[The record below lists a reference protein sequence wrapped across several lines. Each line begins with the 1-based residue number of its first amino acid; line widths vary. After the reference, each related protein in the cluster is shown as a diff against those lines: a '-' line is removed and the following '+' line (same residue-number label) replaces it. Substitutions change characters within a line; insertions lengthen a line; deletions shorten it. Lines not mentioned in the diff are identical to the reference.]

1 MRKYF
6 MLTVAA
12 IMLATGM
19 LLFAA
24 CDDNSKSSSSTISSR
39 SYSGHESDADANNFV
54 RAYPSTMGKRLD
66 DCQTCHTGKTVTTSS
81 GKTADYSNPCSYCHL
96 RVFDAAANY
105 SSGYPTALA
114 DTLNAYG
121 KAYLDAG
128 QNGNALRAIDELD
141 SDGDGYTNGTEIAAM
156 RFPGDATS
164 NPGQAMA
171 PTIELSWNE
180 ITGMTAHTQF
190 MLLNA
195 NKQQYDEYTT
205 YRGARM
211 IDIMNYLTTHY
222 GVDFTGA
229 TNMVFYAPDGYKVE
243 MEIATR
249 ISNTYDKGKFYD
261 LSDEQAVWK
270 GTDNTPNRCFV
281 SYPLNIYSCVQ
292 DSPMPHD
299 LYAMIAY
306 QREETTGTFVNLDMS
321 YYDSTSGKICGEGPY
336 RIVRPQVTRSGQTAP
351 DGPDRSTNSTYNNAD
366 WNTADGYGY
375 NSAYDHN
382 AGDAVKGTCII
393 KILPMPSGVEEY
405 YTANGWSLI
414 DNKKIIV
421 YGHGVPTP
429 TK

>member
-6 MLTVAA
+6 MLTVAF
-12 IMLATGM
+12 IMLATGV
-19 LLFAA
+19 LFFAA
-24 CDDNSKSSSSTISSR
+24 CDDNSKASSSLISSR

-54 RAYPSTMGKRLD
+54 RAYPSTVGKRLD
-66 DCQTCHTGKTVTTSS
+66 DCQTCHTGKTVTMTG

-105 SSGYPTALA
+105 TANYPTTLA

-121 KAYLDAG
+121 KAYKD
-128 QNGNALRAIDELD
+128 NGKNINALNAINGLD
-141 SDGDGYTNGTEIAAM
+141 SDGDGYSNGDEIGAM
-156 RFPGDATS
+156 RFPGDAAS

-171 PTIELSWNE
+171 PTIELGWDE
-180 ITGMTAHTQF
+180 ITGLTQHTQF

-211 IDIMNYLTTHY
+211 IDIMNYLTTRY

-243 MEIATR
+243 MNIASR
-249 ISNTYDKGKFYD
+249 ITNTYAKGKFYD
-261 LSDEQAVWK
+261 LSDEQAAWK

-281 SYPLNIYSCVQ
+281 SYPVNIYSLVQ
-292 DSPMPHD
+292 DSVMPHD
-299 LYAMIAY
+299 LHAMIAY
-306 QREETTGTFVNLDMS
+306 QKETITGTFVNLDMS
-321 YYDSTSGKICGEGPY
+321 YYNATDGKISGEGPY
-336 RIVRPQVTRSGQTAP
+336 RIVRPQVTRDGLSAP
-351 DGPDRSTNSTYNNAD
+351 DGPDRSTNSTYNA
-366 WNTADGYGY
+366 WTDGWQY

-393 KILPMPSGVEEY
+393 KILPMPTGVEEY

-414 DNKKIIV
+414 DDKKIIV

-429 TK
+429 AK